1 MEKHY
6 EYKNAPQG
14 CSETISFDY
23 IDGKVFH
30 VKIRG
35 GCIGS
40 NLSLCKLAEGLSAE
54 EVIARCAGINCNG
67 IGTSCPDQLAKAVQA
82 CIDSLS

>member
-6 EYKNAPQG
+6 EYKNAPQV

-23 IDGKVFH
+23 IDGKIFH

-40 NLSLCKLAEGLSAE
+40 NLSLCKLAVCTRVSGAD
-54 EVIARCAGINCNG
+54 AAG
-67 IGTSCPDQLAKAVQA
+67 
-82 CIDSLS
+82 SLF

>member
-6 EYKNAPQG
+6 EYKNAPQV

-23 IDGKVFH
+23 IDGKIFH

-54 EVIARCAGINCNG
+54 
-67 IGTSCPDQLAKAVQA
+67 
-82 CIDSLS
+82 